1 MSLLDRLKEL
11 ENTRPVNIC
20 PVDKLL
26 RTLDNDTAQILVRLL
41 EGRTSTRSIHIELR
55 NSGYKIARE
64 SISTHRNGWCP
75 CKEKS

>member
-26 RTLDNDTAQILVRLL
+26 RSLDKDTADILVRLL

-75 CKEKS
+75 CKEKP